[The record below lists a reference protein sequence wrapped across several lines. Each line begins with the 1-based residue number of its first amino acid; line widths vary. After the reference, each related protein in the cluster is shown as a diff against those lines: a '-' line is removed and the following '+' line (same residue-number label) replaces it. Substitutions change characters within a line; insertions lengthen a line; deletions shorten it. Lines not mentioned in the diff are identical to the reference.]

1 MDAGRLNHRAQFLR
15 KAVDG
20 SDEYGNPSRE
30 YAPMFTVWANVRET
44 TGKERVAAGSIEN
57 LRTATVRIRR
67 TTATQGL
74 TEGDQVQ
81 ARGETWDILGI
92 ANADDKGVMLD
103 LLVQAGGAA

>member
-1 MDAGRLNHRAQFLR
+1 MQAGRLNHRIQFNR
-15 KAVDG
+15 RDIDG

-30 YAPMFTVWANVRET
+30 YVPLFTVWGNVRGT
-44 TGKERVAAGSIEN
+44 TGRERVRAGSIEN
-57 LRTATVRIRR
+57 LRTATIRIRASSQSR
-67 TTATQGL
+67 EL
-74 TEGDQVQ
+74 TEGDQAQ

>member
-15 KAVDG
+15 KAVDAT
-20 SDEYGNPSRE
+20 DEYGNPMQE

-57 LRTATVRIRR
+57 LRTATIRIRSSSETR
-67 TTATQGL
+67 GL

-81 ARGETWDILGI
+81 ARGKTWDILGI

-103 LLVQAGGAA
+103 LLVQAGGAV